1 MILFYAPGAS
11 SLAPHILLQA
21 SGLGFALEK
30 VDLTNKRWAGG
41 DFDLINPKSY
51 VPVLQLENGQRL
63 TECSVILQYI
73 ADTVP
78 EQALLPAIGTFAR
91 YEALQWLSFLAM
103 EVQKNFITPERHGG
117 VSANFLARTEAGQQ
131 QTRERVSPRLAFIDR
146 QLAGREHV
154 LGEGFSAVDAY
165 LFTLLTWARRLAID
179 LTPWS
184 QLSRYFAS
192 VGTHPSIR
200 QVLDVE
206 GPPHA
211 LRPVD

>member
-1 MILFYAPGAS
+1 MILFYTPGAS
-11 SLAPHILLQA
+11 SLAPHILLQV
-21 SGLGFALEK
+21 SGLGFTLEK

-41 DFDLINPKSY
+41 DFNLINPKSY

-78 EQALLPAIGTFAR
+78 EQALLPAVGSFAR

-131 QTRERVSPRLAFIDR
+131 QTRERVSPRLAFID
-146 QLAGREHV
+146 QHLAGREHV
-154 LGEGFSAVDAY
+154 LGDGFSALDAY

-179 LTPWS
+179 LGQWR
-184 QLSRYFAS
+184 QLDRYFAS
-192 VGTHPSIR
+192 LKAHPAIH
-200 QVLDVE
+200 QVLETE

-211 LRPVD
+211 LRPAD